1 MQSAQI
7 HPLNAA
13 GFDKTILL
21 ITKLMMTRHDEPDY
35 DEKHSAEAP
44 IFSGVRTPHQADAKC
59 ETFCSLIASMAFEPE
74 VVNAV

>member
-21 ITKLMMTRHDEPDY
+21 ITKLMMTGHDEPDH
-35 DEKHSAEAP
+35 DEKHSGRSP
-44 IFSGVRTPHQADAKC
+44 NIFRHPHTPH
-59 ETFCSLIASMAFEPE
+59 SRASPKRTQSMKLFA
-74 VVNAV
+74 A

>member
-21 ITKLMMTRHDEPDY
+21 MTTLMMTRHDEPDY
-35 DEKHSAEAP
+35 DEKHSAEAS
-44 IFSGVRTPHQADAKC
+44 IFSGIRTPPPSGCK
-59 ETFCSLIASMAFEPE
+59 
-74 VVNAV
+74 V